1 MHDPGIR
8 RWGCLRWAT
17 SWRSRWALSHPSHHR
32 EIRRAHAGGSVQ
44 GEYTALRD
52 TPCARRGQ
60 RTGRVYSTARYAV
73 RTQGAAYREGGWGV
87 FSMGRLTGRG
97 VRVFT
102 LVSVR
107 WEGARVCNHPCKVH
121 DVYIY
126 SVSHRELLVCLCS
139 SVRRVGTARRH
150 QGCCTR

>member
-60 RTGRVYSTARYAV
+60 RTGRVV
-73 RTQGAAYREGGWGV
+73 GAYFQWGV
-87 FSMGRLTGRG
+87 LQG
-97 VRVFT
+97 
-102 LVSVR
+102 
-107 WEGARVCNHPCKVH
+107 GAC
-121 DVYIY
+121 VY
-126 SVSHRELLVCLCS
+126 SHSCL
-139 SVRRVGTARRH
+139 
-150 QGCCTR
+150 